1 MKYTTFTTLRTLG
14 LVGVVV
20 AAFFGIS
27 QCNSGDEPEA
37 LPRET
42 QTQTQQI
49 PQQTQTRTQPQATSP
64 GVAIQ
69 YGAETLAKT
78 TNDDVV
84 FKTQMEPTSL
94 GKPDDKNG
102 GLKRTVRK
110 NGLKMYLKSDTHKG
124 YDFWNR
130 VKVDY
135 QDNGRWDEQWIFSKN
150 GAVRREVAVAE
161 DENFDMIYTLEGNQW
176 VLKK

>member
-1 MKYTTFTTLRTLG
+1 MKYKTFARLRTLG
-14 LVGVVV
+14 IVGVVV
-20 AAFFGIS
+20 AGIFGIS
-27 QCNSGDEPEA
+27 QCNSGDTPEQA

-42 QTQTQQI
+42 QTRQI
-49 PQQTQTRTQPQATSP
+49 PQQTQATPS
-64 GVAIQ
+64 GATVQ
-69 YGAETLAKT
+69 YGADILPKT
-78 TNDDVV
+78 TADDVI

-124 YDFWNR
+124 YDYWNR

-135 QDNGRWDEQWIFSKN
+135 QDNGKWDEQWIFSKN
-150 GAVRREVAVAE
+150 GAVRREVSQKE
-161 DENFDMIYTLEGNQW
+161 DENFDMIYTLEGAHW